1 MTLRISTP
9 PAADS
14 AADASTGPRIGWA
27 ESPARLRLAFAVA
40 AAGAVAQ
47 IAGPLI
53 GVVDAAPP
61 AAFTALPLLIALALL
76 PPVVATAFAVGGRP
90 IVGAAVLVGS
100 ALLAPGRVLGDLQ
113 FLLDPLVV
121 SRPEITV
128 PTSLAPLRA
137 GAGLWPLLIGHLL
150 VIAAGV
156 LAANRAGAPYGTP
169 YAAELDDEVRQR
181 SAPLGLVAGIAAAFG
196 LQLSPFT
203 SGNAFLL
210 AEGLIDSP
218 WLLRFALLVAGA
230 GVVAAALVGAGSRPS
245 VARGVS
251 LGAALGVLAITAP
264 QIAAAL
270 WVPLLDAAPGPYV
283 ALVCAAGLAVSVWV
297 TTRAHG
303 KADPLRVAGAL
314 GLLAGLAGIAAAT
327 TTVIAVNGVAQE
339 TYSNRLFLP
348 AGILVAALSI
358 PLLFRASAAPV
369 RPAFAAA
376 LAAIPLAGMS
386 TLDAM
391 VTATAVDATVGTGA
405 AVWFTGAA
413 GVLAAAAAVTALVA
427 GSAERGEPE
436 ERPLDLVLVA
446 PLAVAGLLAV
456 GAFGLPVVKAKG
468 LVPPGIW
475 TEFRLASLGLL
486 LAVLTI
492 VVAVAL
498 TPVSRPHRA
507 GALLLGCAGLVGVRV
522 LEYPLT
528 AARAAG
534 SVPGPGLWLALA
546 CAGALVVA
554 GLMVLSRR

>member
-1 MTLRISTP
+1 MTLRITTP

-14 AADASTGPRIGWA
+14 AADASPGPRIGWA
-27 ESPARLRLAFAVA
+27 ESPSRLRLAFAVA

-47 IAGPLI
+47 VAGPLI
-53 GVVDAAPP
+53 GLVDASP
-61 AAFTALPLLIALALL
+61 AAAFASIPLLVLLAVL
-76 PPVVATAFAVGGRP
+76 PPVVATALAVAGRP
-90 IVGAAVLVGS
+90 IVAAGVLVGA
-100 ALLAPGRVLGDLQ
+100 ALLTPGRFLGDLQ

-121 SRPEITV
+121 SRPEVMV

-137 GAGLWPLLIGHLL
+137 GAGLWVLLVGHLL
-150 VIAAGV
+150 VIAAG
-156 LAANRAGAPYGTP
+156 LMAANRAGAPYGTP

-181 SAPLGLVAGIAAAFG
+181 SAPLGLVAGVVAAFG
-196 LQLSPFT
+196 LQLPPFT

-218 WLLRFALLVAGA
+218 WLLRFALLAAGA

-251 LGAALGVLAITAP
+251 VGAALGVLAITAP
-264 QIAAAL
+264 QIAAGL
-270 WVPLLDAAPGPYV
+270 WVALLDAAPGPYV
-283 ALVCAAGLAVSVWV
+283 ALLAAAGLAVSLWV

-303 KADPLRVAGAL
+303 RSEPVRIAGVL
-314 GLLAGLAGIAAAT
+314 GLLAGLAGIAAGT

-348 AGILVAALSI
+348 AGILVAALAL
-358 PLLFRASAAPV
+358 PLLFSKTATAL

-386 TLDAM
+386 TLDAV

-405 AVWFTGAA
+405 AVWFTAAA
-413 GVLAAAAAVTALVA
+413 GALAAAAAVVALVA
-427 GSAERGEPE
+427 GNAERGEVE

-446 PLAVAGLLAV
+446 PLAVAGLLAI
-456 GAFGLPVVKAKG
+456 GAFGLPVVKATG

-486 LAVLTI
+486 LAALTV

-498 TPVSRPHRA
+498 TPLSRPHRA

-534 SVPGPGLWLALA
+534 SVPGPGLWLSLA
-546 CAGALVVA
+546 CTAALVVA